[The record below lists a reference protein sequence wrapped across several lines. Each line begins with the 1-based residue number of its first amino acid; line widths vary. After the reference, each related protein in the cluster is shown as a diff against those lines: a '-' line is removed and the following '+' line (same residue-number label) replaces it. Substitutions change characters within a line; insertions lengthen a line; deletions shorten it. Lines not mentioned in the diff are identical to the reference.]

1 MVKIKLLD
9 EKWMEDTINGLLVAD
24 EGITDLEKDV
34 CMEKGYQETDQMIRT
49 IEGLAAGTP
58 TADMLVEYKDAI
70 ESKAGYE
77 YTAAY
82 LNGIKK
88 GFQLAMFIGLDKG
101 GMSHGKDQVIG

>member
-70 ESKAGYE
+70 ESRSGYLH
-77 YTAAY
+77 TAAY
-82 LNGIKK
+82 LRGIRR
-88 GFQLAMFIGLDKG
+88 GFLLAR
-101 GMSHGKDQVIG
+101 SHEPDGKDRQAAGRRDL